1 MAAPL
6 PFYQRQSI
14 RMKTIY
20 LTLTI
25 SCLLIIS
32 FASAQNAANWDF
44 NNELTGTV
52 PAHVSASSASL
63 GSSIVSNSF
72 NAGTEFFGQDGWPA
86 GALDPNA
93 YLQFSVSASTAYYL
107 VLNSVTLTIRHSSL
121 GTAAGSGPGSW
132 SLRSSL
138 DGYTTD
144 ISNGNNLTLNYQT
157 FVIPL
162 PAAFQSIASAVTFRL
177 YGYNEVTTTGGSNRF
192 VYDNIS
198 IQGQASPGVLAVQSL
213 AVTATP
219 VSGGVGLQ
227 WQAQGFAAGTD
238 FVVERSVDGTNF
250 TAIGQQ
256 TSSPYED
263 ATLPAVSKLFYR
275 IRAQQP
281 DGSIVWSATAAV
293 TLQEAAGESV
303 IRSVAS
309 QGGSLK
315 TFLQLAMAGTYQL
328 SIWSEDGRLLYRQVM
343 QQQAGD
349 VATDISFGTHPH
361 GIYIL
366 TLSGSGVRSSREFV
380 Y

>member
-1 MAAPL
+1 
-6 PFYQRQSI
+6 
-14 RMKTIY
+14 MKTIY
-20 LTLTI
+20 FTLTI

-32 FASAQNAANWDF
+32 FANAQNAANWDF

-52 PAHVSASSASL
+52 PAHISASSASL

-86 GALDPNA
+86 GAPDPNA
-93 YLQFSVSASTAYYL
+93 YLQFSVSASSAYYL

-121 GTAAGSGPGSW
+121 GTAVGSGPGSW

-157 FVIPL
+157 FLVPL
-162 PAAFQSIASAVTFRL
+162 PAAFQSISSAVTFRL
-177 YGYNEVTTTGGSNRF
+177 YGYNEVTTSGGSNRF

-219 VSGGVGLQ
+219 VSGGVDLQ

-238 FVVERSVDGTNF
+238 FVVERSVDGTDF
-250 TAIGQQ
+250 TAVGQQ
-256 TSSPYED
+256 TMTYRYED

-281 DGSIVWSATAAV
+281 DGNSVWSATAAV

-315 TFLQLAMAGTYQL
+315 TFLHLAMTGTYQL
-328 SIWSEDGRLLYRQVM
+328 SIWSEDGKLLYRQMM
-343 QQQAGD
+343 QEQAGD
-349 VATDISFGTHPH
+349 AATDISFGTHPH

-366 TLSGSGVRSSREFV
+366 TLSGSGVRSSRGFV